1 MNFLI
6 KTNGFHPRQQ
16 VSYMKILNDGII
28 IIIIV
33 RASILARK
41 NINQIKL
48 KFFWEHVNLT

>member
-1 MNFLI
+1 VNFLI

-41 NINQIKL
+41 NISQIKL
-48 KFFWEHVNLT
+48 KFFGSMSI